1 MHMILFSFIFLFDG
15 SVKLFVCFFFFG
27 GVVVVVVYTAF
38 DIMF

>member
-1 MHMILFSFIFLFDG
+1 MVLSSYLY
-15 SVKLFVCFFFFG
+15 VFFFFG

>member
-1 MHMILFSFIFLFDG
+1 MILFSFIFLFDG
-15 SVKLFVCFFFFG
+15 SVKLFVCFFFFFG

>member
-1 MHMILFSFIFLFDG
+1 MILFSFIFLFDG
-15 SVKLFVCFFFFG
+15 SVKLFVCFFFFFW